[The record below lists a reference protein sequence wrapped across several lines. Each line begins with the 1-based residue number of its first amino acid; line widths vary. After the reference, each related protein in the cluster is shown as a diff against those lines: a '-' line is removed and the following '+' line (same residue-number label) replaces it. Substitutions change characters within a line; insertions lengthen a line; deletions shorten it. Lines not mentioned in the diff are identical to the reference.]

1 MSPARWG
8 VEATEFNSSDP
19 STIQH
24 RGHLLLVSSLLC
36 TLEAAA
42 QGLHLTLQGV
52 NLQRLGSSNDA
63 MLLGVRHVC
72 SQVPEKRCDK
82 NLEMLKYV
90 ETGGKKSG
98 EPPQFNCKL
107 G

>member
-1 MSPARWG
+1 M
-8 VEATEFNSSDP
+8 F
-19 STIQH
+19 
-24 RGHLLLVSSLLC
+24 
-36 TLEAAA
+36 
-42 QGLHLTLQGV
+42 
-52 NLQRLGSSNDA
+52 
-63 MLLGVRHVC
+63 
-72 SQVPEKRCDK
+72 VPKFRKKDDK